1 MAIPFELTMIT
12 PEDILEV
19 MGRQAKTVCQ
29 KVYPNERPN
38 AVTEK
43 LKELIVVSLPYSES
57 NKMIAED
64 DDWWLDETVV
74 FEIYVADKKTAS
86 DPKFFDTKKM
96 KTLREGIKALF
107 PISDDIG
114 IKITRPRTVIN
125 ASSDGNGY
133 HYSRIQARMTTMV

>member
-1 MAIPFELTMIT
+1 MIT

-19 MGRQAKTVCQ
+19 MGKRARTVCQ

-43 LKELIVVSLPYSES
+43 LTEFVVVSLPYSES

-74 FEIYVADKKTAS
+74 FDIYVADKKNAN
-86 DPKFFDTKKM
+86 DPKLFDIKRM
-96 KTLREGIKALF
+96 KALREGIKALF
-107 PISDDIG
+107 PITDAIG
-114 IKITRPRTVIN
+114 IKITRPRTVVN
-125 ASSDGNGY
+125 SSSDGNGY